1 MDAEQSFGSLL
12 KRYRR
17 AAHMTQQALAEHA
30 GYSSHYVSMLE
41 RGVRAPHP
49 ITVDALADAL
59 SLASPD
65 RAALHAAQRPA
76 REVTHS
82 NGIDYLSALLVGRD
96 EDSRRVLEL
105 FQQAGVRIV
114 TLTGPGGVGKT
125 ALAQSLSA
133 ALAHFFVD
141 GVAFMEFAAV
151 QDADDIIPT
160 LARGLALRE
169 MGGRSIHECLIAYLR
184 KREMLL
190 VLDSF
195 ERVVEGAVDVGN
207 LVAACPHIKVLI
219 TSRVPLR
226 LRMEREF
233 RVQPLALP
241 DAGRSQSLADLV
253 ECPSVG
259 LFLQQARRTQPDLII
274 DDMRAGIIADI
285 CRRLDGLPLAIELA
299 AARVAHLPLESLRDR
314 LEHRLSILTGGMR
327 DLPLRQ
333 QRMRDTIAWSY
344 DLLTPEH
351 QALLRRLAVF
361 APSWSLASA
370 EEISGGEDSSA
381 RILDGVRALAE
392 SRLIIPVDDVPDEPR
407 YRMLDTIR
415 EFATEQLTATGEVEE
430 MRRRHASLNVR
441 LGELAEPAL
450 QDWHQ
455 KAWYPR
461 LEREHDNIAAALE
474 WLLFI
479 GDAEAA
485 LRLAGAI
492 WRYWHRY
499 GDIREGRRW
508 LEASLARGQD
518 APMDVRV
525 KALWGASWLAYHQ
538 GDYARGS
545 MLSAEQLRL
554 ARELG
559 DELNTRNALTVV
571 GIGALA
577 EKRYA
582 EALLALQE
590 ALDVCVP
597 LGNTWHRATSL
608 LNLGAASLV
617 VGDLARA
624 QMLFEE
630 AESLYEER
638 GDDVF
643 AARARQHLG
652 YVLLRQGAYTD
663 ATLVFAH
670 SLRALSDLGEP
681 SGIADGLEAV
691 AAVAAA
697 SAALGR
703 AKQAAML
710 VAAALS
716 LRERIGIAALPH
728 IRAVW
733 QPYVT
738 RAEEQFG
745 SADWAASCDA
755 GAHLTVADA
764 VTQAMTTA
772 CG

>member
-17 AAHMTQQALAEHA
+17 AAHLTQQALAEHA

-49 ITVDALADAL
+49 ITVDTLADAL

-65 RAALHAAQRPA
+65 RAALHEAQRPA
-76 REVTHS
+76 HEAAHA
-82 NGIDYLSALLVGRD
+82 NGMDYLLSASLVGRD
-96 EDSRRVLEL
+96 EDSQRLLEL
-105 FQQAGVRIV
+105 FQQASVRIV

-133 ALAHFFVD
+133 ALAHRFVD
-141 GVAFMEFAAV
+141 GVAFIEFAAV

-169 MGGRSIHECLIAYLR
+169 MGGRSIHERLVAYLR

-190 VLDSF
+190 VLDCF
-195 ERVVEGAVDVGN
+195 ERVVEGAVNVGN
-207 LVAACPHIKVLI
+207 LVAACPHITVLI

-226 LRMEREF
+226 LRMEREY

-241 DAGRSQSLADLV
+241 KADTSHTLADLA

-259 LFLQQARRTQPDLII
+259 LFVQQARLAQRDLVI
-274 DDMRAGIIADI
+274 DDTRADIIAAI

-327 DLPLRQ
+327 DLPIRQ

-344 DLLTPEH
+344 DLLSPEH
-351 QALLRRLAVF
+351 QALLRRLAIF
-361 APSWSLASA
+361 TPSWSLAGA
-370 EEISGGEDSSA
+370 EEISGDEDSSA
-381 RILDGVRALAE
+381 RILDGLRALAE
-392 SRLIIPVDDVPDEPR
+392 SSLIIPLDDVPDDPR

-415 EFATEQLTATGEVEE
+415 EFALEQLAATGDAEEV
-430 MRRRHASLNVR
+430 RRRHASLYVR
-441 LGELAEPAL
+441 LGERAEPAL

-461 LEREHDNIAAALE
+461 LEREHDNLAAALE
-474 WLLFI
+474 WLLLI

-485 LRLAGAI
+485 LRLAGAM
-492 WRYWHRY
+492 WRYWHRH

-545 MLSAEQLRL
+545 TLSAEQLRL

-559 DELNTRNALTVV
+559 DALNTRNALTVV

-582 EALLALQE
+582 DALQALEE

-597 LGNTWHRATSL
+597 LGNIWHRATSL
-608 LNLGAASLV
+608 LNLGAASLA
-617 VGDLARA
+617 VGDLPRA
-624 QMLFEE
+624 KTLFEE

-652 YVLLRQGAYTD
+652 YVLLCQGDFTD
-663 ATLVFAH
+663 ATLIFAH

-681 SGIADGLEAV
+681 GGIADGLEAV
-691 AAVAAA
+691 AAS
-697 SAALGR
+697 SAARGR

-738 RAEEQFG
+738 HAKEQLG
-745 SADWAASCDA
+745 PDGWAAACEA
-755 GAHLTVADA
+755 GAHLTMADA
-764 VTQAMTTA
+764 VTQAMTA
-772 CG
+772 CD